1 VFKDLVRS
9 ADVVFDN
16 FSVGVTERLGIDHAS
31 LAGINPRII
40 TCSVTGFGQTG
51 PHTQRPAFD
60 QVVQAMG
67 GGMSITGT
75 PETGPTRSGIPIGD
89 LGGGMFGA
97 MGVLAALV
105 ERERTGTGQHVDIS
119 MLDAQIS
126 LLNYMATMHLLSGHV
141 PQGIGNGHFVH
152 VPYNSYTTADGHVI
166 IACIGDPFFDRFVDF
181 IDLPAL
187 RRPEYRQQPVRFA
200 AKAEID
206 ALIGEALRLHPTEHW
221 LGRLREARIPCA
233 PVNDFHQ
240 ALNDPQVLAR
250 EMVVEVALASGERV
264 RMPGNPIKLSGA
276 SREAAFTAPPTLGE
290 DTRQVLGAL
299 DGYSPERLDALH
311 AEGVIA

>member
-1 VFKDLVRS
+1 
-9 ADVVFDN
+9 
-16 FSVGVTERLGIDHAS
+16 
-31 LAGINPRII
+31 
-40 TCSVTGFGQTG
+40 
-51 PHTQRPAFD
+51 
-60 QVVQAMG
+60 
-67 GGMSITGT
+67 
-75 PETGPTRSGIPIGD
+75 
-89 LGGGMFGA
+89 
-97 MGVLAALV
+97 
-105 ERERTGTGQHVDIS
+105 VDIS

-152 VPYNSYTTADGHVI
+152 VPYNSYPTADGHVI

-181 IDLPAL
+181 IGLPAL

-206 ALIGEALRLHPTEHW
+206 AMIGEAMRLHPTEHW
-221 LGRLREARIPCA
+221 LGRLRDARIPCA

-250 EMVVEVALASGERV
+250 EMVVEVALRTGERV

-276 SREAAFTAPPTLGE
+276 AQDAAFTPPPALGE
-290 DTRQVLGAL
+290 DTRRVLGAL